1 MKRLW
6 VLLVLMWGLF
16 GVAAVAAPVLSLDNL
31 VYAVSIQNAG
41 SVVSHMFVMTNTG
54 DQTLSITR
62 VVTSCGC
69 TTAALTK
76 SDLGPGESIG
86 LPVSVNTAGF
96 AGTVER
102 TLTVQS
108 NDPANPSLVL
118 RISVTVAG
126 AAGPV
131 IPQIT
136 VAEFQKRF
144 YFLIDVSAP
153 EEYAAGH
160 LFGAVSIPLSEFQQN
175 LSKWTPRLPKDVPI
189 ILQCSVGSRSAQA
202 AQILLQAGFTNVL
215 NLVGGITQWT
225 TVFGPQY
232 LFGF

>member
-6 VLLVLMWGLF
+6 VLLVLVGCLY
-16 GVAAVAAPVLSLDNL
+16 GVAAAAAPVISFDTLT
-31 VYAVSIQNAG
+31 YAVSIQAAG
-41 SVVSHMFVMTNTG
+41 PVVSHMFVISNTG
-54 DQTLSITR
+54 DQTLTITR

-96 AGTVER
+96 ADTVER
-102 TLTVQS
+102 TVTVQS
-108 NDPANPSLVL
+108 NDPVNPSLVL
-118 RISVTVAG
+118 HISVTITG
-126 AAGPV
+126 AAGSQ

-136 VAEFQKRF
+136 VGEFQKRF
-144 YFLIDVSAP
+144 YFLIDVRTP

-160 LFGAVSIPLSEFQQN
+160 LFGAVNIPLSEFQQN
-175 LSKWTPRLPKDVPI
+175 LAKWTPRLPKDVPI
-189 ILQCSVGSRSAQA
+189 ILQCGVGGRSAQA
-202 AQILLQAGFTNVL
+202 AAILLQAGFTNVL

>member
-1 MKRLW
+1 
-6 VLLVLMWGLF
+6 
-16 GVAAVAAPVLSLDNL
+16 
-31 VYAVSIQNAG
+31 
-41 SVVSHMFVMTNTG
+41 MFVMTNKG
-54 DQTLSITR
+54 DQPLTIGR

-76 SDLGPGESIG
+76 SSLGPGESIG

-102 TLTVQS
+102 TVTVQS
-108 NDPANPSLVL
+108 NDPVNPSLVL
-118 RISVTVAG
+118 GISVTI
-126 AAGPV
+126 AATAESQ

-144 YFLIDVSAP
+144 YFLIDVRTP

-160 LFGAVSIPLSEFQQN
+160 LFGAVNIPLSEFQQN
-175 LSKWTPRLPKDVPI
+175 LGAWTPRLPKDVPI
-189 ILQCSVGSRSAQA
+189 ILQCGVGGRSKQA

-215 NLVGGITQWT
+215 NLVGGITEWKN
-225 TVFGPQY
+225 VFGLQY
-232 LFGF
+232 LFEL